1 MAGAG
6 YSWAASAERKALNP
20 TEQFASKFV
29 FLLLY
34 SRLFGGLGWFMV
46 CSRISAGA
54 QQLSA
59 ASSMWSPAACGGEQS
74 TGLWKGKKTQETWAL
89 YLDLSVSHQGCV
101 QPCSCI
107 PVGGKVK
114 ASRSLRCQRSD
125 TSCWA
130 SLCSLAWRH
139 QAGHPLWLE
148 ISLWGWLSR
157 LSAGFSPHVSPRA
170 SHPNQVDQIFI
181 PQSYPFIP
189 HKSSHLTVV

>member
-1 MAGAG
+1 MQQDF
-6 YSWAASAERKALNP
+6 SWCTAA
-20 TEQFASKFV
+20 
-29 FLLLY
+29 
-34 SRLFGGLGWFMV
+34 V
-46 CSRISAGA
+46 CSK
-54 QQLSA
+54 QHVKP
-59 ASSMWSPAACGGEQS
+59 SS
-74 TGLWKGKKTQETWAL
+74 LWRWAEHRTLKRKKTQETWAL

-114 ASRSLRCQRSD
+114 AARSLRCQRSD